1 MLPTIEENRMSV
13 VTPADISALPERYA
27 IGKRPLSLL
36 LGWGELTYT
45 RLLDGNTPSQQHA
58 VELRRLIDDPAAF
71 ARLLETGRN
80 RITETAYMR
89 SFRAV
94 DQLLI
99 DQGGAIRATRI
110 FVVAD
115 RICMLAKGDL
125 TPGAL
130 QRLVYYAHGSSFAA
144 LGVPLFDELPR
155 AAAAGPEYERIT
167 KGYSFEEIQRAACE
181 ETPMDADILTK
192 QEVSVIDAAY
202 DRYGDYSGQALARM
216 SREGAPWKKA
226 RKRADASK
234 SESGSEVITAKSMKK
249 FFSKK

>member
-1 MLPTIEENRMSV
+1 
-13 VTPADISALPERYA
+13 
-27 IGKRPLSLL
+27 
-36 LGWGELTYT
+36 
-45 RLLDGNTPSQQHA
+45 
-58 VELRRLIDDPAAF
+58 
-71 ARLLETGRN
+71 
-80 RITETAYMR
+80 
-89 SFRAV
+89 
-94 DQLLI
+94 
-99 DQGGAIRATRI
+99 
-110 FVVAD
+110 
-115 RICMLAKGDL
+115 MLAKGDL

-202 DRYGDYSGQALARM
+202 ERYGDYSGQALARM